1 MKPELELR
9 HLRVF
14 LAVAQLGGHTR
25 AARSL
30 GVSQST
36 VSETLSSLERA
47 LGTPLFRKSARGS
60 TLTPTGEALLPL
72 ARDILTLTTQLVA

>member
-14 LAVAQLGGHTR
+14 LAVAELGGHTR

-36 VSETLSSLERA
+36 VSETLTSLERA
-47 LGTPLFRKSARGS
+47 LGT
-60 TLTPTGEALLPL
+60 ALLKADL
-72 ARDILTLTTQLVA
+72 D

>member
-1 MKPELELR
+1 MPRIGDGDGMKGAVRTELELR

-14 LAVAQLGGHTR
+14 VTVVETGGHTR

-36 VSETLSSLERA
+36 VSET
-47 LGTPLFRKSARGS
+47 
-60 TLTPTGEALLPL
+60 
-72 ARDILTLTTQLVA
+72 